1 MLLMLCKNWV
11 FHWRFFLS
19 TKPNELIVITVDERK
34 KKLQSDP
41 SEAIRFDGEM
51 NMTKRYV
58 SNFL

>member
-11 FHWRFFLS
+11 FHWRFLS
-19 TKPNELIVITVDERK
+19 SKPNELIVITVDER